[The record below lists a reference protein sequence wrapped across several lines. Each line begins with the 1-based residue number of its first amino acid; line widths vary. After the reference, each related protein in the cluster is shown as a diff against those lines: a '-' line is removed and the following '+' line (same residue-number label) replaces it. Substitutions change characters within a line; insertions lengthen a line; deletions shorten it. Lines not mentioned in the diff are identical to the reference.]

1 MHSLFLFTINFDQG
15 KRSFIKILRSW
26 HDLSLLRVE
35 SLKCTIFSNGYLNLL
50 SEVWIGKWGYS
61 FDKLVLENRPS
72 REELYRLIQ
81 IKMLFRPRSRST
93 YGTFS
98 FKFLW
103 KMSKSIW
110 KVVGDLWSEKQLY
123 RLQKMFK
130 LLLTVTF
137 VFLSK
142 KIDTCAIEEIYIL
155 VAFTKPTYLN
165 VNLHSAI
172 IFHRIFPH
180 TTLHFQIIFLFF
192 CKCVHKCG
200 KQGLYSVEAR
210 NNIITSSECKGL
222 ISTTSVIKIR
232 FITRAVYTMHS
243 R

>member
-1 MHSLFLFTINFDQG
+1 
-15 KRSFIKILRSW
+15 
-26 HDLSLLRVE
+26 
-35 SLKCTIFSNGYLNLL
+35 
-50 SEVWIGKWGYS
+50 
-61 FDKLVLENRPS
+61 
-72 REELYRLIQ
+72 
-81 IKMLFRPRSRST
+81 MLFRRRSRST

-110 KVVGDLWSEKQLY
+110 KLLVICDKRNNFIAY
-123 RLQKMFK
+123 RRCSSYCWQ
-130 LLLTVTF
+130 LLLSSC
-137 VFLSK
+137 LK

-172 IFHRIFPH
+172 IFHRIFSSH
-180 TTLHFQIIFLFF
+180 DITLSNYIFIF

-210 NNIITSSECKGL
+210 NYIKSCSECKGL